1 MALFLTPL
9 LVGFAFNSASAFTGT
24 FSRRWGE
31 RQGTGVTVIL
41 RDVLGIPVWALGV
54 ALAFR
59 AKAPFIFVPSG
70 VLRILGIA
78 LISIGTGVVIV
89 ALVSIRVRAAAPS
102 TRDALVQSGLYG
114 LIRHPI
120 HAGTILEFVG
130 LGLVK
135 LTITVAAA
143 AVLGILWILVQ
154 SKLEERDL
162 VLRLPAYREY
172 MSRVP
177 RFMPRLRSRRRA

>member
-1 MALFLTPL
+1 
-9 LVGFAFNSASAFTGT
+9 
-24 FSRRWGE
+24 
-31 RQGTGVTVIL
+31 
-41 RDVLGIPVWALGV
+41 
-54 ALAFR
+54 
-59 AKAPFIFVPSG
+59 
-70 VLRILGIA
+70 GIA
-78 LISIGTGVVIV
+78 LISIGAVIIIV

-135 LTITVAAA
+135 PTTAVIVAGA
-143 AVLGILWILVQ
+143 LGILWILVQ
-154 SKLEERDL
+154 SRLEERDL

-172 MSRVP
+172 MSRIP
-177 RFMPRLRSRRRA
+177 RFVPRLRSRRLE